1 MSGTFVNMSRA
12 ICHRRLRRGAFRGA
26 YVVTVRF
33 DATPDETTL
42 TGLVDELVAD
52 TGMASGEIWTATDPA
67 DQPLSMEEKLRG
79 SDKKIKGALMIDTL
93 RQAHAENLGARFAKE
108 FSGTQIGVFRVLCQ
122 VGRGDL

>member
-42 TGLVDELVAD
+42 TGLVDELVAG

-67 DQPLSMEEKLRG
+67 DQPYRWRKNCAAATRRSK
-79 SDKKIKGALMIDTL
+79 
-93 RQAHAENLGARFAKE
+93 
-108 FSGTQIGVFRVLCQ
+108 VP
-122 VGRGDL
+122 